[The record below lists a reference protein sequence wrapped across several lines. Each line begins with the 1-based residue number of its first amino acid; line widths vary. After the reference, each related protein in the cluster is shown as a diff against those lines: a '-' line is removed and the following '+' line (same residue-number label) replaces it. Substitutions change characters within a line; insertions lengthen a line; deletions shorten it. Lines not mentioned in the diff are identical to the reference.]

1 MTTAMN
7 LEEHNKSLV
16 RRLYDETNKAD
27 IAILDELFS
36 EELVNHQAGV
46 TDISGDVW
54 PLQNCLVASS
64 IARWPKG
71 KRRFSSLYR
80 RKHGTRATSWTKS
93 SPHRTKSRFDA
104 HSNEASRSPQEPA
117 GWISSFYERLVT

>member
-7 LEEHNKSLV
+7 LQEHNKSLV

-46 TDISGDVW
+46 TDISRDVS
-54 PLQNCLVASS
+54 PLQNLRNVFEMFYKGFPDTLHIIEELIAEGDKVVARIS
-64 IARWPKG
+64 AT
-71 KRRFSSLYR
+71 
-80 RKHGTRATSWTKS
+80 GTHDTQQRVK
-93 SPHRTKSRFDA
+93 PM
-104 HSNEASRSPQEPA
+104 
-117 GWISSFYERLVT
+117 